1 MSGTDAIGSIGAAA
15 VRAVLGDGR
24 RHHFQHGPIDLVIEA
39 FGRPGEVARAYEQG
53 WTRFQSILGE
63 LAGELPRLRAP
74 VTDAGAAL
82 SGPVARRMVRATAP
96 HRSVFVTPMVAVA
109 GAVADEVLAAL
120 VAGRA
125 LDKAYV
131 NNGGDIALFLAPGA
145 TFRTG
150 IVTLGA
156 VPSLDG
162 FTEIGAD
169 PDVRGLATSGWRGRS
184 LSLGIADSVT
194 ALAASAAAADAA
206 ATLIANAVDADD
218 PSIRREPASS
228 LDPDSDLGERLVT
241 VEVGRL
247 APSKVDHA
255 LDRGAA
261 VAEAMRAAGLIA
273 GALLSLGEKT
283 RGVAC
288 PGAALPGGHHRRP
301 GGLRAVPLAV

>member
-1 MSGTDAIGSIGAAA
+1 MA
-15 VRAVLGDGR
+15 
-24 RHHFQHGPIDLVIEA
+24 
-39 FGRPGEVARAYEQG
+39 
-53 WTRFQSILGE
+53 
-63 LAGELPRLRAP
+63 
-74 VTDAGAAL
+74 
-82 SGPVARRMVRATAP
+82 
-96 HRSVFVTPMVAVA
+96 AVA

-125 LDKAYV
+125 LGKAYV

-162 FTEIGAD
+162 LTEIGAES
-169 PDVRGLATSGWRGRS
+169 DVRGLATSGWRGRS

-194 ALAASAAAADAA
+194 ALAADAA
-206 ATLIANAVDADD
+206 ATLIANAVDAAD
-218 PSIRREPASS
+218 PSIRRRPASS
-228 LDPDSDLGERLVT
+228 LDPDSDLGGRLVT

-247 APSKVDHA
+247 TPSKIDHA
-255 LDRGAA
+255 LDRGSA

-283 RGVAC
+283 RSVVYPA
-288 PGAALPGGHHRRP
+288 
-301 GGLRAVPLAV
+301 GLRASALAV

>member
-1 MSGTDAIGSIGAAA
+1 MSGTSAIDAIGAGLIGVPP

-24 RHHFQHGPIDLVIEA
+24 RRHFQHGPIDLVIEA
-39 FGRPGEVARAYEQG
+39 FGSSGEVACAYEQA

-82 SGPVARRMVRATAP
+82 SGTVARRMVRAAAP
-96 HRSVFVTPMVAVA
+96 HRSVFVTPMAAVA
-109 GAVADEVLAAL
+109 GAVADEVLVAL

-125 LDKAYV
+125 LGKAYV

-162 FTEIGAD
+162 LTEIGAES
-169 PDVRGLATSGWRGRS
+169 DVRGLATSGWRGRS

-194 ALAASAAAADAA
+194 ALAASAAQADAA
-206 ATLIANAVDADD
+206 ATLIANAVDAAD
-218 PSIRREPASS
+218 PSIRRQPASS
-228 LDPDSDLGERLVT
+228 LDPDNDLGERLVT

-247 APSKVDHA
+247 APSMVDHA
-255 LDRGAA
+255 LGRGAE
-261 VAEAMRAAGLIA
+261 VAEAMRTAGLIA
-273 GALLSLGEKT
+273 GALLSLGDKS
-283 RGVAC
+283 RSVVYPA
-288 PGAALPGGHHRRP
+288 
-301 GGLRAVPLAV
+301 GLRASSLAV